1 MGIIFRYLNSVA
13 VIILVSVHLLGATEE
28 SELYRELRDALL
40 TEDNIFKFQ
49 QALYSSDSKVEFFIS
64 VTVNSIKYNETYP
77 CSAFYFDKYQSCYSR
92 SHSVQISSY
101 SKNLE
106 AYLRPYISKH
116 VKFYDLT
123 FFKLLTSVGYKDRNS
138 YYHDVKYSNQLDI
151 NMKNLT
157 TNPTVSTYIN
167 ALQMLFQWVSN
178 VVLCVQYYNYL
189 YSVKKISFFACSIKL
204 YSD

>member
-28 SELYRELRDALL
+28 SELYQELRDALL

-49 QALYSSDSKVEFFIS
+49 QAFYSSDSKVEFYLN
-64 VTVNSIKYNETYP
+64 VTVNSIKENKTSL
-77 CSAFYFDKYQSCYSR
+77 CSAFHYDKSYPSR
-92 SHSVQISSY
+92 RSDSVQISSY

-106 AYLRPYISKH
+106 AYLRPYINNNIML
-116 VKFYDLT
+116 YDLT

-138 YYHDVKYSNQLDI
+138 YYYDGKYSNQLDI
-151 NMKNLT
+151 YMKNLT

-167 ALQMLFQWVSN
+167 TLQMLFQWVSN
-178 VVLCVQYYNYL
+178 VVLCVQ
-189 YSVKKISFFACSIKL
+189 
-204 YSD
+204 

>member
-13 VIILVSVHLLGATEE
+13 VIFLVSVHFLGATEE
-28 SELYRELRDALL
+28 NELYRELRDALL

-49 QALYSSDSKVEFFIS
+49 QAFYSSDSKVEFYLN
-64 VTVNSIKYNETYP
+64 VTVNIIKENKKPP
-77 CSAFYFDKYQSCYSR
+77 CSAFYFDKSKSYYPR
-92 SHSVQISSY
+92 NDSVQISSY

-106 AYLRPYISKH
+106 AYLRPYISTH

-123 FFKLLTSVGYKDRNS
+123 FFKLLTSVGYKENPYYYDGTNS
-138 YYHDVKYSNQLDI
+138 NHQLDI

-167 ALQMLFQWVSN
+167 TLQMLFQWVSN
-178 VVLCVQYYNYL
+178 VELCVQYYNYL
-189 YSVKKISFFACSIKL
+189 YSVKTISFICLQIN
-204 YSD
+204 